1 MKGGSTECR
10 AGGVRTQE
18 FKFERLGVFAYSE
31 EDGTPAAS
39 MDEQAH
45 PIPRNILEGL
55 VLQLSGRDVSKQKLA
70 KWRVAKQL
78 PAELLDRLAAA
89 YEVRTGTQ

>member
-1 MKGGSTECR
+1 
-10 AGGVRTQE
+10 
-18 FKFERLGVFAYSE
+18 
-31 EDGTPAAS
+31 
-39 MDEQAH
+39 
-45 PIPRNILEGL
+45 